1 MATISSTGVGSGLDV
16 NSIVS
21 QLIAAEKQPLTLMA
35 SQQTSYKADLS
46 AFGQL
51 QSILAGVQNAA
62 KSLTDATANP
72 AYLATSSD
80 GSVLTATASSS
91 AVAGTYALSVTQ
103 LAQSQ
108 KLATAGVVDT
118 TAAIGSGASTTL
130 TLDFGT
136 ISGGSFNAGS
146 GTYTGASFS
155 ANSTKP
161 PVTIAIGSSN
171 NTLAGIRDAIN
182 AAGAGV
188 TATIVNDGSAT
199 PNRLVLTSTDT
210 GVANSIRISSSGDA
224 AIGSLMAHDPA
235 GVQGMSQLQTAQ
247 NAQFSVDGIA
257 ITKSSNTVTDA
268 LQGVTLSLAGLS
280 GVTATR
286 LTVQQDSAKLGTAI
300 NSLVTA
306 YNNAEQML
314 DKLTI
319 VNGPLQ
325 GDPTT
330 LGIQRQLRT
339 IIGDAVSTTG
349 IYKSLA
355 SIHVTLQKDGSL
367 STDATK
373 LQAAITANYKDVA
386 SLVNGFGTSLTTLT
400 KNILDPS
407 VGQIAN
413 ATTGLNAAIKANTKK
428 QDEFNLRLDSLE
440 ARYRA
445 QFSALDTM
453 MSSMNQTSS
462 FLQQQFFKS
471 TSSS

>member
-21 QLIAAEKQPLTLMA
+21 QLIAAEKQPLTLLT

-62 KSLTDATANP
+62 KGLTDATASP
-72 AYLATSSD
+72 AYLATSSE

-91 AVAGTYALSVTQ
+91 AVPGSYAISVSK
-103 LAQSQ
+103 LAQAH
-108 KLATAGVVDT
+108 KLATAGVVDA

-130 TLDFGT
+130 TIDFGT
-136 ISGGSFNAGS
+136 ISGGSFNSGN

-155 ANSTKP
+155 ANSAKT
-161 PVTIAIGSSN
+161 PVNITIDSN
-171 NTLAGIRDAIN
+171 NTLEGIRDAIN
-182 AAGAGV
+182 AASAGV
-188 TATIVNDGSAT
+188 TATIVNDGSAS
-199 PNRLVLTSTDT
+199 PNRLVLTSADT
-210 GVANSIRISSSGDA
+210 GAANSIRISSSGDA
-224 AIGSLMAHDPA
+224 AIGNLLAHDPA
-235 GVQGMSQLQTAQ
+235 GTQNLTQLQNAQ
-247 NAQFSVDGIA
+247 NAEFSVDGIA

-268 LQGVTLSLAGLS
+268 LQGVTLNLAGLS
-280 GVTATR
+280 GATAAK
-286 LTVQQDSAKLGTAI
+286 LTVQQDSSKLTTAV

-306 YNNAEQML
+306 YNNAEQLL

-325 GDPTT
+325 SDPTT
-330 LGIQRQLRT
+330 LTIQRQLRT
-339 IIGDAVSTTG
+339 IIGDSVSTTG

>member
-16 NSIVS
+16 NSIVT
-21 QLIAAEKQPLTLMA
+21 QLISAEKQPLTLLS

-62 KSLTDATANP
+62 KGLTDATANP
-72 AYLATSSD
+72 AYLATSGN
-80 GSVLTATASSS
+80 GSVLTATASST
-91 AVAGTYALSVTQ
+91 AVPGSYAISVTQ
-103 LAQSQ
+103 LAQAQ
-108 KLATAGVVDT
+108 KLATAGVADA

-136 ISGGSFNAGS
+136 ISGGSFNSGS
-146 GTYTGASFS
+146 GTYSGASFS
-155 ANSTKP
+155 ANGART
-161 PVTIAIGSSN
+161 PVNITIGSSN

-199 PNRLVLTSTDT
+199 PNRLVLTSTET
-210 GVANSIRISSSGDA
+210 GAANSIRISSSGDA
-224 AIGSLMAHDPA
+224 AIGSLLAHDPT
-235 GVQGMSQLQTAQ
+235 GTQNLTQLQ
-247 NAQFSVDGIA
+247 NAQNSQFTVDGIA
-257 ITKSSNTVTDA
+257 ITKASNTVSDA
-268 LQGVTLSLAGLS
+268 LQGVTLNLAGLS
-280 GVTATR
+280 ATPTT
-286 LTVQQDSAKLGTAI
+286 LTVQQDSGKLGTAI
-300 NSLVTA
+300 NTLITA
-306 YNNAEQML
+306 YNNAEQLL

-330 LGIQRQLRT
+330 LTIQRQLRT
-339 IIGDAVSTTG
+339 LIGDSVSTTG

-373 LQAAITANYKDVA
+373 MQAAITANYKDVA

-400 KNILDPS
+400 KNILDPN

-445 QFSALDTM
+445 QFTALDTM